1 MIERLKESGDRAFG
15 FRVTGR
21 VTAEEVE
28 AFMPQIEFT
37 LRERGRRPIGILAD
51 LSAMQGAEWK
61 ARWEE
66 IRFLAKYA
74 EDIERV
80 AVVGAGKWEDI
91 KAEVLAGTVLVQA
104 ETRYYPTSEIQHAW
118 HWVKTGD
125 SGGGTGRTILPKG
138 TLMAGYVPEYMEV

>member
-1 MIERLKESGDRAFG
+1 MIERLKESEGRAFG
-15 FRVTGR
+15 FRIAGR

-28 AFMPQIEFT
+28 AFVPQIEFAI
-37 LRERGRRPIGILAD
+37 RERGKRPIGLLAD
-51 LSAMQGAEWK
+51 LSAMRGAEWK

-74 EDIERV
+74 EHIERV
-80 AVVGAGKWEDI
+80 AVVGAGRWEDV

-125 SGGGTGRTILPKG
+125 AGAEAGQTILPKG
-138 TLMAGYVPEYMEV
+138 TLMAGYVPEYTDV